1 MKKIL
6 TICVLLTTVLFV
18 DQLIAQ
24 DFSGLDKSPADIAW
38 LPGNRKPAPIAKVI
52 YSRPQMKGRT
62 MFAADSELAP
72 AGKIWRTGA
81 NETTQ
86 ITFTKDATFG
96 GKKVKAGTYSLYSI
110 PGDKW
115 TVILNS
121 KLNTWG
127 HFEYDES
134 KDVARVEVSARTNSG
149 PEVEAF
155 TIQFADPADGSTKS
169 TMYLAWGN
177 TIVDIPVEY

>member
-6 TICVLLTTVLFV
+6 TICLLLTVVIFT
-18 DQLIAQ
+18 DQLMAQ
-24 DFSGLDKSPADIAW
+24 EFRGLDKSPADVAW
-38 LPGNRKPAPIAKVI
+38 LPGNRKPAPIAKVV
-52 YSRPQMKGRT
+52 YSRPQLKGR
-62 MFAADSELAP
+62 ALSELTP
-72 AGKIWRTGA
+72 AGQIWRTGA

-86 ITFTKDATFG
+86 ITLLKDASFG
-96 GKKVKAGTYSLYSI
+96 GKKVKAGTYALYTI

-127 HFEYDES
+127 HYEYDES
-134 KDVARVEVSARTNSG
+134 KDIARFEAAARTNSG
-149 PEVEAF
+149 AVVEAF
-155 TIQFADPADGSTKS
+155 TIQFADVAEGSNKS

-177 TIVDIPVEY
+177 TIVDIPVEF